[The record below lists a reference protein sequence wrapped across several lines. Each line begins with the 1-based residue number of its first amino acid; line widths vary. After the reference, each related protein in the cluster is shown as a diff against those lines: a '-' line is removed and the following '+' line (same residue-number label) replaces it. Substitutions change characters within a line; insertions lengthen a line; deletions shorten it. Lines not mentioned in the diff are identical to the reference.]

1 MVSILT
7 NQVAIMLLL
16 ILAGMLCYRLHLLT
30 DRGVKELSGIV
41 LQVVNPIVIL
51 LAYHRELELRLVQNL
66 GWTFLLSA
74 VAMGA
79 GIGLAVRTSC
89 QFQAAVRTVPSA
101 EPAVRHYDL
110 PWIRTSP
117 AGKPPWNG
125 CPPYIP
131 TAALW
136 GSLW

>member
-51 LAYHRELELRLVQNL
+51 LAYHRELELRLV
-66 GWTFLLSA
+66 
-74 VAMGA
+74 
-79 GIGLAVRTSC
+79 
-89 QFQAAVRTVPSA
+89 
-101 EPAVRHYDL
+101 
-110 PWIRTSP
+110 
-117 AGKPPWNG
+117 
-125 CPPYIP
+125 
-131 TAALW
+131 
-136 GSLW
+136 

>member
-51 LAYHRELELRLVQNL
+51 LAYHRELELRLVQS
-66 GWTFLLSA
+66 GSA
-74 VAMGA
+74 GSPDT
-79 GIGLAVRTSC
+79 RR
-89 QFQAAVRTVPSA
+89 Q
-101 EPAVRHYDL
+101 PAHR
-110 PWIRTSP
+110 
-117 AGKPPWNG
+117 
-125 CPPYIP
+125 
-131 TAALW
+131 LW
-136 GSLW
+136 